1 MAMSRLKKN
10 VVAAALAGFMVIA
23 LPGAAFAT
31 TVEDN
36 GFAVDK
42 TWTAASNTQLN
53 NTEAFTFEIQ
63 FTVATPQGSWKP
75 ADLPT
80 DKVVRTLTADWK
92 NLAGDGASANASLK
106 AQQLFG
112 DYNFTAPGTYNF
124 TVKEIPG
131 SNPNPNIVYDS
142 TEYNVEVVVSMP
154 DNYPASDTPVI
165 REIKAKA
172 ANGKKADK
180 AAFANT
186 AKANDS
192 LTVSKEVAGTAA
204 NTADE
209 FEYTLTLDG
218 AQGSYDFVKHTKKGT
233 ETGTETG
240 TLTIGDNN
248 KNFSFRLKHGESI
261 EIKNLPVGA
270 NYTVVETGTDYKE
283 TNVADGV
290 AGGAQADGT
299 IKADGSAVAYT
310 NERGFAAATGV
321 NSDTMPFVFGGLVV
335 VAGAGALLISRKRR
349 ASEEF

>member
-10 VVAAALAGFMVIA
+10 VVAAALAGSMVIA

-36 GFAVDK
+36 GFTVDK

-53 NTEAFTFEIQ
+53 NTETFSFEVQ
-63 FTVATPQGSWKP
+63 FTGATAQGSWKP
-75 ADLPT
+75 ADLST

-92 NLAGDGASANASLK
+92 DLAGAGDSAKASLTAK
-106 AQQLFG
+106 QLFAG
-112 DYNFTAPGTYNF
+112 YGFTAPGTYNF
-124 TVKEIPG
+124 TVQEIAG
-131 SNPNPNIVYDS
+131 SNPNIMYDG
-142 TEYNVEVVVSMP
+142 TVYNVEVVVSMP

-172 ANGKKADK
+172 ATGDKADN
-180 AAFANT
+180 AAFTNDKEANE
-186 AKANDS
+186 S
-192 LTVSKEVAGTAA
+192 LTVSKKVAGAAA

-209 FEYTLTLDG
+209 FDYELTLDG
-218 AQGSYDFVKHTKKGT
+218 VQGSYDFVKHTKEGT
-233 ETGTETG
+233 ETGTVMTG
-240 TLTIGDNN
+240 TDKPFAFKLH
-248 KNFSFRLKHGESI
+248 HGESI

-270 NYTVVETGTDYKE
+270 KYTVVETNTAYTE

-299 IKADGSAVAYT
+299 VKDNGSTVAYT
-310 NERGFAAATGV
+310 NEKGFAPATGV

>member
-10 VVAAALAGFMVIA
+10 VVAAALAGSMVIA

-36 GFAVDK
+36 GFTVDK

-53 NTEAFTFEIQ
+53 NTEAFTFQ
-63 FTVATPQGSWKP
+63 VQLTGATAQGTWRP
-75 ADLPT
+75 AELST

-92 NLAGDGASANASLK
+92 TLAGAGASANASLT
-106 AQQLFG
+106 AQQLFEG
-112 DYNFTAPGTYNF
+112 YDFTAPGTYNF
-124 TVKEIPG
+124 TVKEIAG
-131 SNPNPNIVYDS
+131 SNPNIAYDR

-172 ANGKKADK
+172 DAGAKADK

-186 AKANDS
+186 AQANDS
-192 LTVSKEVAGTAA
+192 LTVSKTVAGAAA

-209 FEYTLTLDG
+209 FEYTLTLNG
-218 AQGSYDFVKHTKKGT
+218 AQGSYDFVKHTTK
-233 ETGTETG
+233 GTETG
-240 TLTIGDNN
+240 TLTIGADN
-248 KNFSFRLKHGESI
+248 KDFTFKLHHGESI
-261 EIKNLPVGA
+261 EIKNLPDGA
-270 NYTVVETGTDYKE
+270 TYSVTETGTDYDE
-283 TNVADGV
+283 NFAVDG
-290 AGGAQADGT
+290 AAKLTPGAFANGT
-299 IKADGSAVAYT
+299 IHEGSEVAYT
-310 NERGFAAATGV
+310 NKKGFAAATGV

>member
-10 VVAAALAGFMVIA
+10 VVAAALAGSMVIA

-36 GFAVDK
+36 GFTVDK

-53 NTEAFTFEIQ
+53 NTEAFTFEVQ
-63 FTVATPQGSWKP
+63 FTGATAQGTWKP
-75 ADLPT
+75 ATLSTVP
-80 DKVVRTLTADWK
+80 VQRTLTADWK
-92 NLAGDGASANASLK
+92 TLAGNGASATARLT
-106 AQQLFG
+106 AQQLFEG
-112 DYNFTAPGTYNF
+112 YNFTAPGTYNF
-124 TVKEIPG
+124 TVKEIAG
-131 SNPNPNIVYDS
+131 SNPNILYDR

-154 DNYPASDTPVI
+154 DNYPASDTPFI

-172 ANGKKADK
+172 ANGDK
-180 AAFANT
+180 AGNAAFTNDK
-186 AKANDS
+186 KANDS
-192 LTVSKEVAGTAA
+192 LTVSKKVAGTAA

-209 FEYTLTLDG
+209 FKYTLTLDG
-218 AQGSYDFVKHTKKGT
+218 AQGSYDFVKHTK
-233 ETGTETG
+233 TGTETG

-248 KNFSFRLKHGESI
+248 KNFSFTLKHDESI

-270 NYTVVETGTDYKE
+270 EYTVVETGTAYTE

-290 AGGAQADGT
+290 KGGAQADGI
-299 IKADGSAVAYT
+299 IKDDGSTVVYT
-310 NERGFAAATGV
+310 NEKGFAPATGV

>member
-10 VVAAALAGFMVIA
+10 VVAAALAGSMVIA

-36 GFAVDK
+36 GFTVDK

-53 NTEAFTFEIQ
+53 NMEAFKFEIQ
-63 FTVATPQGSWKP
+63 FTGATAQGSWKP
-75 ADLPT
+75 VKLST

-92 NLAGDGASANASLK
+92 TRADASASASASLT
-106 AQQLFG
+106 AQQLFEG
-112 DYNFTAPGTYNF
+112 YDFTAPGTYNF
-124 TVKEIPG
+124 TVKEIAG
-131 SNPNPNIVYDS
+131 SNPNILYDG

-172 ANGKKADK
+172 ANGDK
-180 AAFANT
+180 AGNAAFTNDK
-186 AKANDS
+186 KANDS
-192 LTVSKEVAGTAA
+192 LTVSKQVAGAAA

-218 AQGSYDFVKHTKKGT
+218 AQGSYDFVKHMK
-233 ETGTETG
+233 TGTETG
-240 TLTIGDNN
+240 TLTIGDDS
-248 KNFSFRLKHGESI
+248 KNFFFRLHHGESI
-261 EIKNLPVGA
+261 EIKNLPDGA
-270 NYTVVETGTDYKE
+270 TYTVTEAETNYTENFAV
-283 TNVADGV
+283 DG
-290 AGGAQADGT
+290 GKAQAGAVASGT
-299 IKADGSAVAYT
+299 IHNGSKVAYT
-310 NERGFAAATGV
+310 NEKGFAPATGV